1 MKKFLVLLIAMI
13 AYGSASFAQ
22 KGQSEAGVYFN
33 YGTEM
38 NIGLGVKYRYSFTDN
53 WRIESAFNYFFKHDY
68 VSMWDL
74 GANVHYLFPVAEA
87 IKIYPLAGLHYA
99 NATAHVKDLGAD
111 KNESDGKL
119 GVNVGVGADFKVAP
133 SLAIDVEAKYQII
146 SDFDQFVISAGI
158 TYSF

>member
-1 MKKFLVLLIAMI
+1 MKKFLVLLIAMV

-53 WRIESAFNYFFKHDY
+53 WRIEPTFNYFFENDGL
-68 VSMWDL
+68 SMWDL
-74 GANVHYLFPVAEA
+74 GANAHYVFPVAET
-87 IKIYPLAGLHYA
+87 INLYPLVGLNYA
-99 NATAHVKDLGAD
+99 NFHADGWNEGRLGI
-111 KNESDGKL
+111 
-119 GVNVGVGADFKVAP
+119 NVGAGADFKVSS
-133 SLAIDVEAKYQII
+133 SLAIGVEAKYQII